1 MYKKRNGFLETDRLQ
16 FKCGV
21 VVKNPSANV
30 GDTRDTDSFP
40 GSGKSLGV
48 GNSNPFQYS
57 CLENSMNSG
66 AWWAIVQ
73 GVTKSRTQLST
84 HMHTSVCHSKYD
96 FKQILK
102 PSSYIF
108 ILEWQKDKQAKT
120 PDHI

>member
-30 GDTRDTDSFP
+30 GDTRDMDSFP

-66 AWWAIVQ
+66 AWWAVVQ
-73 GVTKSRTQLST
+73 GVTKSQTQLSM
-84 HMHTSVCHSKYD
+84 HMHTSAMPHKVR
-96 FKQILK
+96 F
-102 PSSYIF
+102 
-108 ILEWQKDKQAKT
+108 
-120 PDHI
+120 